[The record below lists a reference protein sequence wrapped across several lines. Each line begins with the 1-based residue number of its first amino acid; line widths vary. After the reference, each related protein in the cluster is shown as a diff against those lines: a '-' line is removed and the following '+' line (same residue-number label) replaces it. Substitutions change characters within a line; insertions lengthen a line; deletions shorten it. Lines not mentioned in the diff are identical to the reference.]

1 MALPIVGSVRQRLQ
15 GEIRGRKSVSH
26 LSFRSTSVTTRIFLC
41 NAFFFL
47 CLLSPSTF
55 GFGSVQAESIR
66 SRIETFIA
74 SEQGNFN
81 PKEASL
87 YETHVEV
94 GLYFEHLLKVNDG
107 KHTFECDFYVTYRW
121 KDYRNWTFL
130 FESSEGFQTSM
141 DTLETNEKSCQL
153 DGNDLNL
160 IDTTTTNNKYVEFG
174 HNEMDLI
181 YRPDTHFTNVHNN
194 NYATH
199 NELMRMFQDGTVEL
213 TKLVWGEF
221 DFYGRY
227 TAFPFDKQHF
237 DIQVGSL
244 SHSSERLILEPLES
258 MTGLEESTMDVGS
271 GWIYDYYKSSVDE
284 IEPDY
289 AHKKSNCRLETRSL
303 FTFAV
308 YVHREGLKYTDEV
321 FIPVLGLIIV
331 SWLTFAI
338 DPHNMTARMEL
349 GMLTLLATAAWSS
362 TFLSKFHT
370 NEYPVWFDLFF
381 FGAIVF
387 QITVIF
393 LAMMSSHIA
402 KNISTRMALCF
413 DSLCV
418 VLVPFVDTL
427 VYALLFG
434 LEKDSSNTI
443 SSLRG
448 VILSTTLLVPVT
460 FAHFL
465 WMYPRV
471 KKTLTSSPTCA
482 YKDTKSPDLDTNEIR
497 LIFNHLDT
505 DGDKMLTLE
514 ELFRGFKSGVP
525 STSMT
530 TEETQMTQFVDILQ
544 SQFANFADPP
554 YSDVVFTEKRFSEHH
569 QEIFDHLLTSLALEA
584 E

>member
-1 MALPIVGSVRQRLQ
+1 
-15 GEIRGRKSVSH
+15 
-26 LSFRSTSVTTRIFLC
+26 
-41 NAFFFL
+41 
-47 CLLSPSTF
+47 
-55 GFGSVQAESIR
+55 
-66 SRIETFIA
+66 
-74 SEQGNFN
+74 
-81 PKEASL
+81 
-87 YETHVEV
+87 VEV

-141 DTLETNEKSCQL
+141 DALETNEKSCQL

-160 IDTTTTNNKYVEFG
+160 IDRTTTNKKYVEFG

-181 YRPDTHFTNVHNN
+181 YSPDLHFTNVHKD

-199 NELMRMFQDGTVEL
+199 NELMRMFEDGTVEL

-227 TAFPFDKQHF
+227 TAFPFDKQHL

-244 SHSSERLILEPLES
+244 SHSSERLILGPLES
-258 MTGLEESTMDVGS
+258 MTGLEESVMDVGS
-271 GWIYDYYKSSVDE
+271 GWKYDYYKSSVDE

-303 FTFAV
+303 YTFAV
-308 YVHREGLKYTDEV
+308 YVHREGSKYTDEV
-321 FIPVLGLIIV
+321 FIPVLCLIIV
-331 SWLTFAI
+331 SWMTFAI

-387 QITVIF
+387 QIIVLF

-402 KNISTRMALCF
+402 KNISTRVALSF
-413 DSLCV
+413 DFFCV
-418 VLVPFVDTL
+418 ALVPFVDAL

-443 SSLRG
+443 TSLRR

-471 KKTLTSSPTCA
+471 KKTLTSSPIDA
-482 YKDTKSPDLDTNEIR
+482 HKDKKSPDLDTNEIR

-505 DGDKMLTLE
+505 DDDKMLTLE
-514 ELFRGFKSGVP
+514 ELFRGLKSGAP
-525 STSMT
+525 STSKT
-530 TEETQMTQFVDILQ
+530 KEETQMTQFVDILQ
-544 SQFANFADPP
+544 SQFADFADPP
-554 YSDVVFTEKRFSEHH
+554 YGDVVFTEKRFIEHH
-569 QEIFDHLLTSLALEA
+569 REIFDHLLACLALEA